1 MEAVLSYLVV
11 PCSIIQSFH
20 PSSRWWLRLSTTCS
34 SRTGINGHFCLFRVL
49 LLFSENL
56 NCPLHQ
62 FRVKQH
68 MNLHHL
74 CCAVRVVLHFQ
85 PCAPC
90 FCDVWGCQSL
100 IQPALPFWKTIRKGH
115 GSAQCI
121 LALPDNV
128 CCDIQQ
134 RTSVSDFSRSSLVK

>member
-20 PSSRWWLRLSTTCS
+20 PSSRWWLHLSTTCS

-74 CCAVRVVLHFQ
+74 CCAIRVVLHFQ

-90 FCDVWGCQSL
+90 FCDVL
-100 IQPALPFWKTIRKGH
+100 
-115 GSAQCI
+115 GSPISYSTCTPVLENHKKRAWFCT
-121 LALPDNV
+121 V
-128 CCDIQQ
+128 YTCS
-134 RTSVSDFSRSSLVK
+134 TG